1 MNAHSDWI
9 YVYLSFQDGPPAK
22 LELWLD
28 KVLGANNYDLTKG
41 NLSEVVILGGRGA
54 LIDFRASIPAIVQD
68 LNTHYKALVVPV
80 FSKLFEPYV
89 KTVKTDSFDYLIN
102 CISGDEIFKK
112 AQGLIAN
119 VDPQILRTALY
130 FFEFANSPQAT
141 AEFLYMHRNTVNYR
155 LQKFIAT
162 TRFDIT
168 EAPNAMFIYRLINY
182 RIKNNDWRSYEEI

>member
-9 YVYLSFQDGPPAK
+9 YIYLSFQEGPPPA

-28 KVLGANNYDLTKG
+28 KVLGENNYDITKG
-41 NLSEVVILGGRGA
+41 NITEIVILGGRSA
-54 LIDFRASIPAIVQD
+54 LIDFRSSVPTLVTD
-68 LNTHYKALVVPV
+68 LNVHFKALAVPV
-80 FSKLFEPYV
+80 FSKIFEPYI
-89 KTVKTDSFDYLIN
+89 KTVQEDSFDYLIN
-102 CISGDEIFKK
+102 CITGEEIYKK
-112 AQGLIAN
+112 AQSLIAN
-119 VDPQILRTALY
+119 VEPQILLTALH

-168 EAPNAMFIYRLINY
+168 EAPNAMFVYQLINY